1 MKINNYFLSLI
12 AIAFSSCAMLH
23 HVQLGEVVGSS
34 SYNAVPFDIKISET
48 GINIGE
54 LKEVSKVFLNK
65 HGDKTADDAAA
76 IIGLFQMGPRTG
88 NTVYSKDYA
97 RNLIQ
102 LIYEKCPSGNV
113 SGLMSIRETRKYPV
127 ISGEIVKVT
136 GYCLVAKGGRG

>member
-1 MKINNYFLSLI
+1 MNAKKYFIILI
-12 AIAFSSCAMLH
+12 FMLTSSCAMLH
-23 HVQLGEVVGSS
+23 HVQMGEIVNSS
-34 SYNAVPFDIKISET
+34 GYSAIPFDIKISET

-54 LKEVSKVFLNK
+54 LKDVSKVFLNK
-65 HGDKTADDAAA
+65 QGDKTADDVAALV
-76 IIGLFQMGPRTG
+76 GLFQMGPRTG